1 MAIVEPRGFC
11 GEVALVAHAVR
22 TAAGSFGYSTVRSTF
37 GADGSAAATLLGLAR
52 RTSIDAVAVIAA
64 SCTDRFDYAR
74 VADKVPVVVVGGAGC
89 EVVPV
94 VATDDRAAAS
104 RVTEH
109 LLEDGAANVWHIAGP
124 EASFEAREREG
135 GWRGALERHRAPAA
149 PVLRGDWTVRSGYV
163 LGQVLAR
170 ESGLDAIFVA
180 NDNMALGV
188 LRALIEAGLRVP
200 RDVRLAGFGDL
211 PDAEYYSASLT
222 TVRQDHRGLGNL
234 AIEVLEGIRG
244 TLELPWR
251 HTIPAKLVI
260 RESSKR

>member
-1 MAIVEPRGFC
+1 MAN
-11 GEVALVAHAVR
+11 AVR

-37 GADGSAAATLLGLAR
+37 GVDGSAGAALLGLSR
-52 RTSIDAVAVIAA
+52 RTSIDAAAVIAA
-64 SCTDRFDYAR
+64 PSADRFDYER
-74 VADKVPVVVVGGAGC
+74 MADKLPLVVVGGADC

-94 VATDDRAAAS
+94 VATDDRAAAG

-109 LLEDGAANVWHIAGP
+109 LLEEGAANVWHVAGP
-124 EASFEAREREG
+124 ETSFEAREREG
-135 GWRGALERHRAPAA
+135 GWRSALGRHRAPAP

-163 LGQVLAR
+163 LGQVLAH

-180 NDNMALGV
+180 NDSMALGI
-188 LRALIEAGLRVP
+188 LRALVEAGLRVP

-211 PDAEYYSASLT
+211 PDAEYYSAPLT
-222 TVRQDHRGLGNL
+222 TVRQDHSGLGTL

-251 HTIPAKLVI
+251 RTIPAKLVV
-260 RESSKR
+260 RESSQR